1 MYDMM
6 NTTGM
11 YAASAAFGS
20 IHALAMLAGLAGF
33 VLLLA
38 WAIKSMPAAQLK
50 QWGIWLLVGGI
61 LVSLLTFGAVYAA
74 RGTGMMQGARMM
86 HGVMDDDD
94 RGGMMDDDDRE
105 EMMDEMMGH
114 DMDDDDDHMNMSMN
128 GMSEALEGKTGDAF
142 DEAFIRMMIPHHQGA
157 IDMAVAAKRS
167 AGHQEIKD
175 MADEIIEAQQREIDM
190 MNGWLQ
196 SWGYND

>member
-1 MYDMM
+1 MMHSM
-6 NTTGM
+6 NTTGT

-20 IHALAMLAGLAGF
+20 LHTLAMLAGFAGF

-38 WAIKSMPAAQLK
+38 WAIKSMPAGQLK
-50 QWGIWLLVGGI
+50 QWGAWLLVGGI
-61 LVSLLTFGAVYAA
+61 IASLLTFGGAYAM
-74 RGTGMMQGARMM
+74 RDTGMMQGARMM
-86 HGVMDDDD
+86 HG
-94 RGGMMDDDDRE
+94 MMDDDDKE
-105 EMMDEMMGH
+105 AMMDEMMDH
-114 DMDDDDDHMNMSMN
+114 DMDEDDHMDMSMN

-175 MADEIIEAQQREIDM
+175 MADDIIEAQQREIDM